1 MKLKKTKLTKIL
13 AKIDELIRNAKKF
26 EKHFRKE
33 IEKVHPEFRQS
44 AINLVHYISLR
55 TQDISDLQDDLGDLS
70 ISRLGKAESHV
81 MASML
86 SIRNIILRL
95 LNKKEKKDNKKVVS
109 IKKGKKYISRH
120 TSALLGKKIKGS
132 RTRIMVTLPTD
143 SAEDKYYISDLVK
156 SGMNAARVN
165 CAHDDT
171 VVWKKMIDNI
181 YAAKKKSG
189 RNVKVCM
196 DLGGPKLRTGS
207 MIPGPKLIHLQPERN
222 TYGKIT
228 NPADVVLVKKIDE
241 DLPEEIIQ
249 IPLNEEF
256 LEKLNPG
263 DTLNFIDTRD
273 KHRKLVVGNK
283 TGNFLTAKCFD
294 SSYLVTGTKLE
305 LDLNGEKIT
314 TEVGEMPP
322 LEEKIILKEG
332 DVLRLH
338 KEDVHGEPA
347 EYDEEGNMIKTAHIS
362 CTLNKVFDD
371 VKLGEL
377 IVFDDGK
384 IEGVIKEKNND
395 EMLVEISYAKE
406 GGAKL
411 KADKGINLPNSSLK
425 VKGLTQKDR
434 KDLEFVAKNADVVNM
449 SFVNDEQDVMDL
461 VDELNKLEAEQ
472 LGIILKI
479 ETKTGVKNLPKI
491 LLTAM
496 QTYPIGVMI
505 ARGDLAIEIGWK
517 NLAEVQ
523 EEILMLCEAAHI
535 PIVWATQVLESMA
548 KKGRPSRAEITD
560 AAMADR
566 AECVMLNKGPF
577 IHETIKTLEEILQSA
592 QQHQDKR
599 APLMRKLKLVDA
611 NIIENN

>member
-1 MKLKKTKLTKIL
+1 MKLKKTKLAKIL
-13 AKIDELIRNAKKF
+13 ERIDELISNAEKF
-26 EKHFRKE
+26 EKKFKKE
-33 IEKVHPEFRQS
+33 IAKVHPEFRQS

-55 TQDISDLQDDLGDLS
+55 TQDISDLQDDLGSLS

-86 SIRNIILRL
+86 AIRKIVAKL
-95 LNKKEKKDNKKVVS
+95 LEQEDKKYDKPAVT
-109 IKKGKKYISRH
+109 IKKGKKYIQRH
-120 TSALLGKKIKGS
+120 TNALLGKKIKGS

-143 SAEDKYYISDLVK
+143 SAEDKPYISELVK

-181 YAAKKKSG
+181 NTAKKKTG
-189 RNVKVCM
+189 KNVKVCM

-222 TYGKIT
+222 SLGKIT
-228 NPADVVLVKKIDE
+228 NPAEVVLVKKIDE
-241 DLPEEIIQ
+241 DLPEEFVQ
-249 IPLNEEF
+249 IPLVEDI

-263 DTLNFIDTRD
+263 DELKFVDTRD

-283 TGNFLTAKCFD
+283 SGNFKIAKCFD
-294 SSYLVTGTKLE
+294 SSYLVTGTKLDLE
-305 LDLNGEKIT
+305 LNGEKIT
-314 TEVGEMPP
+314 TEVGELLP

-332 DVLRLH
+332 DVLKLH
-338 KEDVHGEPA
+338 KADLPGEPA
-347 EYDEEGNMIKTAHIS
+347 EYDEEGNILRIAHIS
-362 CTLNKVFDD
+362 CTLTEVFDD

-384 IEGVIKEKNND
+384 IEGVIKEKNSD
-395 EMLVEISYAKE
+395 EMLVEITYSKE

-425 VKGLTQKDR
+425 VKGLTHKDR
-434 KDLEFVAKNADVVNM
+434 KDLEFVVRHTDVVNL
-449 SFVNDEQDVMDL
+449 SFVNDEEDVLDL
-461 VDELNKLEAEQ
+461 IDEFKKLEAGP

-577 IHETIKTLEEILQSA
+577 IHQTIKTLEEILQSA
-592 QQHQDKR
+592 ELHQDKR

-611 NIIENN
+611 NIIGED